1 MAEEGDRRHDH
12 QADLD
17 DLNALN
23 QERLFVLICELTGNR
38 RKKEKWQD
46 EECTGDV
53 CKLAGVESEDLHA
66 LECDQN
72 DQTIAKNVVVEGS

>member
-38 RKKEKWQD
+38 RKKEKWQAIQ
-46 EECTGDV
+46 
-53 CKLAGVESEDLHA
+53 KLFAYLEANAGKFWSVPTFSGTERSDYPSSH
-66 LECDQN
+66 N
-72 DQTIAKNVVVEGS
+72 D